1 MGGNDPTQAIEPGYL
16 SQDVTKVPGWHGLV
30 AWDLLFNN
38 LTTGLFL
45 FAAVGEL
52 AAPALLGPVAKV
64 AYPVALVLLLTD
76 LLMLVCDLG
85 DPLRFHHML
94 RVFKPSSPMSLGTW
108 SLTVYSLPLTL
119 IVAIEAAQ
127 ALGLLPRGSMALE
140 SVRRSAVVFG
150 LLPAF
155 GSLAYKGVLFSTC
168 SQPGWKDARW
178 LGGWMANSALMLGCA
193 QLLALSIL
201 TGNARAAAALRTVAA
216 VLLLLNLIP
225 TSLVFLEIR
234 ETLSRIYRDH
244 QIYVV
249 LALIFVGGTL
259 VPSILLLAGGGAPWS
274 LGAVSLIMLGGL
286 AVRAQFLKMPTLH
299 MRVDQDARPEPIP
312 DAPSRTGNPQP
323 RVGRR
328 MDGHG
333 FHTAAH

>member
-1 MGGNDPTQAIEPGYL
+1 MGGNDQTRAIEPGYL
-16 SQDVTKVPGWHGLV
+16 AQDVTKVPGWHGLV

-52 AAPALLGPVAKV
+52 ASPDLLGPVAKL
-64 AYPVALVLLLTD
+64 AYPVALVFLLTD
-76 LLMLVCDLG
+76 LVMLVSDLG

-127 ALGLLPRGSMALE
+127 LLHLLPAESTALE
-140 SVRRSAVVFG
+140 WVRKSAVVFG

-155 GSLAYKGVLFSTC
+155 GSVAYKGVLFSTT

-193 QLLALSIL
+193 QLLAVSIL
-201 TGNARAAAALRTVAA
+201 TGHERAAAALSTIVA
-216 VLLLLNLIP
+216 VLVVLNLIP
-225 TSLVFLEIR
+225 TGFVFLEIR
-234 ETLSRIYRDH
+234 ETLARIYSDE
-244 QIYVV
+244 QIYR
-249 LALIFVGGTL
+249 ALLLTLVGGTL
-259 VPSILLLAGGGAPWS
+259 VPVVLLLAGDGAPWR
-274 LGAVSLIMLGGL
+274 LGAVLLIVLGGF
-286 AVRAQFLKMPTLH
+286 AVRSLFIKIPHASH
-299 MRVDQDARPEPIP
+299 ESRSRAR
-312 DAPSRTGNPQP
+312 A
-323 RVGRR
+323 
-328 MDGHG
+328 
-333 FHTAAH
+333 

>member
-1 MGGNDPTQAIEPGYL
+1 MEGNGQTRAIEPGYL
-16 SQDVTKVPGWHGLV
+16 NQDITKVPGWHGLV

-52 AAPALLGPVAKV
+52 ASPGLLGPVAKA

-76 LLMLVCDLG
+76 LMMLVLDLG

-127 ALGLLPRGSMALE
+127 MLHLLPSGSMALE
-140 SVRRSAVVFG
+140 WARKSMVVFG

-178 LGGWMANSALMLGCA
+178 LGAWMANSALMLGCA
-193 QLLALSIL
+193 ELLAVSIL
-201 TGNARAAAALRTVAA
+201 TGHVQAAAALRTVAA
-216 VLLLLNLIP
+216 VLVVLNLIP
-225 TSLVFLEIR
+225 TGFVFLEIR
-234 ETLSRIYRDH
+234 ETLARIYSDE
-244 QIYVV
+244 QIYR
-249 LALIFVGGTL
+249 ALLLTFVGGAL
-259 VPSILLLAGGGAPWS
+259 MPVVLLLAGDGAPWR
-274 LGAVSLIMLGGL
+274 LGAVLLIVLGGF
-286 AVRAQFLKMPTLH
+286 AVRSLFIK
-299 MRVDQDARPEPIP
+299 IP
-312 DAPSRTGNPQP
+312 HASHESRS
-323 RVGRR
+323 R
-328 MDGHG
+328 
-333 FHTAAH
+333 AKA

>member
-1 MGGNDPTQAIEPGYL
+1 MVGNDPSQVIEPGYL

-64 AYPVALVLLLTD
+64 AYPVALFFLLTD
-76 LLMLVCDLG
+76 LLMLVSDLG

-119 IVAIEAAQ
+119 IVAIEAAHVFH
-127 ALGLLPRGSMALE
+127 LLPTESTALE
-140 SVRRSAVVFG
+140 WVRKSLVVFG

-178 LGGWMANSALMLGCA
+178 LGGFMANSALMLGSA
-193 QLLALSIL
+193 QLLALSVV
-201 TGNARAAAALRTVAA
+201 TGDARAAAALSTVAA
-216 VLLLLNLIP
+216 VLVVLNLIP
-225 TSLVFLEIR
+225 TGFVFLELH
-234 ETLSRIYRDH
+234 ETLARILSDQQIYR
-244 QIYVV
+244 
-249 LALIFVGGTL
+249 ALVFTFVGGTL
-259 VPSILLLAGGGAPWS
+259 VPVVLLLAGDGAPWG
-274 LGAVSLIMLGGL
+274 LGAVVLIVLVGF
-286 AVRAQFLKMPTLH
+286 AVRSPFLK
-299 MRVDQDARPEPIP
+299 IP
-312 DAPSRTGNPQP
+312 HASHEERTS
-323 RVGRR
+323 
-328 MDGHG
+328 
-333 FHTAAH
+333 

>member
-1 MGGNDPTQAIEPGYL
+1 MQADQQTRAIEPGY
-16 SQDVTKVPGWHGLV
+16 STQDITKVPGWHGLV

-52 AAPALLGPVAKV
+52 ASPALLAPVARA

-76 LLMLVCDLG
+76 LMMLVLDLG

-127 ALGLLPRGSMALE
+127 FIGLLPSGSIALE
-140 SVRRSAVVFG
+140 WVHWLAVVFG

-155 GSLAYKGVLFSTC
+155 GSVAYKGVLFSTS

-193 QLLALSIL
+193 ELLAVSVL
-201 TGNARAAAALRTVAA
+201 TGHARAAAALRTVAA

-225 TSLVFLEIR
+225 TGLLFLELR
-234 ETLSRIYRDH
+234 ETLSRIYRDQQVH
-244 QIYVV
+244 
-249 LALIFVGGTL
+249 LAVALTVAVGTL
-259 VPSILLLAGGGAPWS
+259 IPLILLLVGDGAPWI
-274 LGAVSLIMLGGL
+274 LGAVLFILAGNLAIRSLL
-286 AVRAQFLKMPTLH
+286 LK
-299 MRVDQDARPEPIP
+299 IP
-312 DAPSRTGNPQP
+312 HASHESRSGEK
-323 RVGRR
+323 
-328 MDGHG
+328 
-333 FHTAAH
+333 A

>member
-1 MGGNDPTQAIEPGYL
+1 VGGNDPTQAIEPGYL

-64 AYPVALVLLLTD
+64 AYPVALVFLLTD
-76 LLMLVCDLG
+76 LLLLVSDLG

-119 IVAIEAAQ
+119 IVAIESAQ
-127 ALGLLPRGSMALE
+127 VLHLLPTESTALE
-140 SVRRSAVVFG
+140 WVRWLAVVFA

-155 GSLAYKGVLFSTC
+155 GSVAYKGVLFSTS

-178 LGGWMANSALMLGCA
+178 LGGWMANSALLLGCA
-193 QLLALSIL
+193 QLLALSVL
-201 TGNARAAAALRTVAA
+201 MRDARAAAALRTVAA
-216 VLLLLNLIP
+216 VLVVLNLIP
-225 TSLVFLEIR
+225 TGFVFLETR
-234 ETLSRIYRDH
+234 ETLARIYSDQ
-244 QIYVV
+244 QIYRALV
-249 LALIFVGGTL
+249 LTLVGGTL
-259 VPSILLLAGGGAPWS
+259 VPVVLLLAGDGAPWL
-274 LGAVSLIMLGGL
+274 LGAVLLIVLGGF
-286 AVRAQFLKMPTLH
+286 AVRSLFLKIPH
-299 MRVDQDARPEPIP
+299 ASHESRSRAR
-312 DAPSRTGNPQP
+312 A
-323 RVGRR
+323 
-328 MDGHG
+328 
-333 FHTAAH
+333 